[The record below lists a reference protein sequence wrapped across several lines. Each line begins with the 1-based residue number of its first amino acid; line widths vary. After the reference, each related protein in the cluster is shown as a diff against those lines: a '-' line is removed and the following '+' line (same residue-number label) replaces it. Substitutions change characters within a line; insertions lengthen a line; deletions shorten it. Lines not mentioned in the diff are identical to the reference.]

1 MKAASGTLWG
11 PSRDWAPDYG
21 ASNDHVTKSA
31 CPKLDTGKSARLSSN
46 SLPNEKGLDPSLS
59 REYWSFIGRGG
70 CGPHISHLVVPVL
83 LSRQGENFRS
93 GSQMGQLDV
102 LM

>member
-1 MKAASGTLWG
+1 MKAASDTLWG
-11 PSRDWAPDYG
+11 PIRDWLPAYG

-31 CPKLDTGKSARLSSN
+31 CPKLDTGKSTRLSSN
-46 SLPNEKGLDPSLS
+46 SLPKEKGLDPSLS

-70 CGPHISHLVVPVL
+70 CGLHISHLVVPVL
-83 LSRQGENFRS
+83 NSRQEEKFRS

-102 LM
+102 LV